1 MTVPVE
7 VLTNLAHSL
16 QVVRSGP
23 AAVQPGQ
30 RVGVKVV
37 PPASDLQVT
46 DVIDGLIDISFLT
59 KNIRFKDATVESA
72 LSAASLDPQVLG
84 GMPIPGLA
92 SIDGVPAM
100 LGRLTG
106 SVPIPAD
113 LPVRVEV
120 KWSVRDSDPAHTD
133 ISSQEGT
140 AFLAPD
146 GFGSPEVSFVFP
158 PQVVEL
164 TSTLA
169 PPAVQ
174 RFIRASVRLTSGGTS
189 TPFIDLPDVPVL
201 IPALP
206 IPTVLALFLHTNFE
220 PRQSDDDGATLIV
233 VPSNSP
239 LRTVQQ
245 LQPVL
250 NTLESAV
257 SSLSSFAG
265 FASFLL
271 GIRDLA
277 AALPAQPHVQF
288 RATDS
293 IGNLNDI
300 TLIQR
305 GLFENDTEA
314 EDELSSLI
322 FIGPA
327 GKRVQCFNARDFDD
341 GEGQI
346 DITIG
351 RQSDGNIGEQ
361 LFAIV
366 RSLHSSS
373 PTSEPT
379 GGEIVRVK
387 ASTQDDRFGDELSSL
402 RFA

>member
-1 MTVPVE
+1 
-7 VLTNLAHSL
+7 
-16 QVVRSGP
+16 
-23 AAVQPGQ
+23 
-30 RVGVKVV
+30 
-37 PPASDLQVT
+37 
-46 DVIDGLIDISFLT
+46 
-59 KNIRFKDATVESA
+59 
-72 LSAASLDPQVLG
+72 
-84 GMPIPGLA
+84 
-92 SIDGVPAM
+92 M

-120 KWSVRDSDPAHTD
+120 KWSVRDGDPDHTD

-146 GFGSPEVSFVFP
+146 GLGSPEVSFVFP

-164 TSTLA
+164 TSTPA
-169 PPAVQ
+169 PPAVE
-174 RFIRASVRLTSGGTS
+174 RFVRASVRLTAGGAE
-189 TPFIDLPDVPVL
+189 TPFIELKPDVPILV
-201 IPALP
+201 PALP
-206 IPTVLALFLHTNFE
+206 VPTVLALFLHTNFE
-220 PRQSDDDGATLIV
+220 PRQGDDDGATLIV

-250 NTLESAV
+250 NALESAV
-257 SSLSSFAG
+257 SSLSSFTG

-271 GIRDLA
+271 GIRDLT

-351 RQSDGNIGEQ
+351 RQSDGTIGQQ

-366 RSLHSSS
+366 RSLHSAS
-373 PTSEPT
+373 PASEPT
-379 GGEIVRVK
+379 AGEIERVK